1 MYNVNDVVKIAVQT
15 PFGVVESSFV
25 VLCVVHAATATYAL
39 LAQDKV
45 VVAQCMVD
53 NTWKFS
59 EPIDLHK
66 IEILPKIIGKT
77 VKKDEDN
84 SNVQQIVDKF

>member
-1 MYNVNDVVKIAVQT
+1 MYNTNDVVKIAVQT
-15 PFGVVESSFV
+15 TFGVVEASFV
-25 VLCVVHAATATYAL
+25 VLCALNTHNSIYAL

-66 IEILPKIIGKT
+66 IEILPKVIGKT
-77 VKKDEDN
+77 AKKNGDN
-84 SNVQQIVDKF
+84 SNAQQIADKF